1 MQKLVKVVTC
11 INAAYSSRRNTG
23 SSTFWKLMSLARGW
37 GKEEWHHLGHHVLM
51 IFFSL
56 LTPFCGTSRITA
68 KKVAPREKSF
78 EKLLQLIKVRC
89 WQAEVIPLQT
99 LAEEKLKQSPER
111 KCKAWLAQ
119 DMQTLPSRS
128 QRWTKSRM
136 GVTEIFLL
144 LQVTAKDALY
154 S

>member
-1 MQKLVKVVTC
+1 
-11 INAAYSSRRNTG
+11 
-23 SSTFWKLMSLARGW
+23 
-37 GKEEWHHLGHHVLM
+37 
-51 IFFSL
+51 
-56 LTPFCGTSRITA
+56 
-68 KKVAPREKSF
+68 
-78 EKLLQLIKVRC
+78 
-89 WQAEVIPLQT
+89 LQT